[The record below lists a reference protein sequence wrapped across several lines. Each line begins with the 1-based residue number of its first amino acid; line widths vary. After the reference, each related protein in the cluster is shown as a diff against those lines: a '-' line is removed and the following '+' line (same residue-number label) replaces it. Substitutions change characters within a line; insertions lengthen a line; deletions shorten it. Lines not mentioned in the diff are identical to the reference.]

1 MSAPSPDAAHGAM
14 SAPSPDT
21 AHGAMKAP
29 SPDAAGGAMSSLRR
43 WTGGGPGRTAVRAA
57 AVALLAWLV
66 VLPML
71 GAGDS
76 TLFTMTLMFTSVAV
90 ATNWNLTGGFTGY
103 VDFGHAVWFG
113 VGAYVTA
120 IMMSLQ
126 ANALGIGWPPVP
138 AIGVGALVAGLLAA
152 LIGRA
157 TMRLRGPY
165 FSIAMLGTF
174 VAVREIVRTWGG
186 LTGGGVGLTLPP
198 YLNRTLFYY
207 LELVLVVGLVA
218 LVWWLRRT
226 RFGAALVAIREDEL
240 GAEMRGIATTR
251 LKVATFCFA
260 GASTGLFGGLW
271 AYQNTFVD
279 PDIAFTEVRTIDAI
293 MGTLL
298 GGLGTVAGPV
308 VGSVALYWLREVL
321 WANLLDYHLVAQGV
335 LLILIVLFL
344 PRGIAGLFDRR
355 GWSVRRLWRSGTAD
369 ADDPT
374 GSTADSN
381 PTADSDSTA
390 DPRRP
395 ADSVAAGPGSPFRSE
410 AGDLPDV
417 SGRARAGG
425 DPSAVAESSSGLT
438 PTPGSRARAGGDPSA
453 VAGTRDRSGTGLPT
467 LKGAGIVKR
476 FGGLTAVDG
485 VDIEVRSGEMVGL
498 IGPNGSGKTT
508 LFDCLSRVAAI
519 DAGSVSFEG
528 ADITRLRPHRVAR
541 LGVSRTFQIIR
552 VYRDL
557 TVLENMEL
565 SIQWDRIGVRGLF
578 GRTDAATRAKA
589 EELLEFLLLAPLRDE
604 PAGTLSGGQRR
615 LLEIGMA
622 LMSDP
627 ALVLL
632 DEATAGV
639 NPALVEEIK
648 QRLRA
653 VNSER
658 GVAFLLV
665 EHNVQFV
672 ADLCER
678 VVVLD
683 AGRKLAEGTPRQVM
697 EDPAVI
703 EAYFGAGAS
712 PAGSGHGRAGAGSEA

>member
-1 MSAPSPDAAHGAM
+1 MNGPKRRIDSAMGAVGQWAA
-14 SAPSPDT
+14 D
-21 AHGAMKAP
+21 
-29 SPDAAGGAMSSLRR
+29 
-43 WTGGGPGRTAVRAA
+43 GPGRAVVRAA
-57 AVALLAWLV
+57 TAAALFWLV
-66 VLPML
+66 VLPLM
-71 GAGDS
+71 GATDS

-90 ATNWNLTGGFTGY
+90 AVNWNLTGGFTGY
-103 VDFGHAVWFG
+103 IDFGHAAWFG
-113 VGAYVTA
+113 IGAYVTA
-120 IMMSLQ
+120 ILMSLQ

-138 AIGVGALVAGLLAA
+138 AIVVGALVSGLLAA

-165 FSIAMLGTF
+165 FSVAMLGTF

-207 LELVLVVGLVA
+207 VELVLVVGLVA

-251 LKVATFCFA
+251 LKVAAFSFA

-279 PDIAFTEVRTIDAI
+279 PDIAFTEVRTIDAV

-308 VGSVALYWLREVL
+308 VGSVALYWLREAL

-335 LLILIVLFL
+335 LLILIVLFV
-344 PRGIAGLFDRR
+344 PRGIVGLFDRR
-355 GWSVRRLWRSGTAD
+355 GWSVRRLWGSGTAD
-369 ADDPT
+369 ADDPAGSNT
-374 GSTADSN
+374 VSSSTAPASGTAGGAHIPERGAADADDPVGSNADSYRLAGSTAN
-381 PTADSDSTA
+381 AD
-390 DPRRP
+390 DP
-395 ADSVAAGPGSPFRSE
+395 AG
-410 AGDLPDV
+410 
-417 SGRARAGG
+417 
-425 DPSAVAESSSGLT
+425 
-438 PTPGSRARAGGDPSA
+438 
-453 VAGTRDRSGTGLPT
+453 GTRDRPTGVAALAGTGV
-467 LKGAGIVKR
+467 VKR

-485 VDIEVRSGEMVGL
+485 VDIEVGSGEMVGL

-528 ADITRLRPHRVAR
+528 SDITRLRPHRVAR

-578 GRTDAATRAKA
+578 GRTGAATRAKA
-589 EELLEFLLLAPLRDE
+589 EELLEFLMLGPLRDE

-627 ALVLL
+627 VLVLL

-658 GVAFLLV
+658 GVAFLMV

-683 AGRKLAEGTPRQVM
+683 AGRKLAEGSPRQVM
-697 EDPAVI
+697 DDPAVI
-703 EAYFGAGAS
+703 EAYFGAGVS
-712 PAGSGHGRAGAGSEA
+712 AGAGSPGDRHEPPTGPGSGP

>member
-1 MSAPSPDAAHGAM
+1 MSA
-14 SAPSPDT
+14 
-21 AHGAMKAP
+21 
-29 SPDAAGGAMSSLRR
+29 LRR
-43 WTGGGPGRTAVRAA
+43 WTAGGPGRTAVRAA
-57 AVALLAWLV
+57 AAALLAWLV
-66 VLPML
+66 VLPVL
-71 GAGDS
+71 GASDS

-138 AIGVGALVAGLLAA
+138 AIVLGALVAGLLAA

-198 YLNRTLFYY
+198 YLNRSLFYY

-226 RFGAALVAIREDEL
+226 RFGAALVAIRSDEL

-251 LKVATFCFA
+251 LKVATFSFA

-308 VGSVALYWLREVL
+308 VGSVALHWLREAL
-321 WANLLDYHLVAQGV
+321 WANLLDYHLIAQGV

-355 GWSVRRLWRSGTAD
+355 GWSVRRLWQRSTPVTGGDAGSTPETGQPARRDGGGPHSLGGPAGGGRSG
-369 ADDPT
+369 
-374 GSTADSN
+374 
-381 PTADSDSTA
+381 A
-390 DPRRP
+390 DPPAGGGAGDRP
-395 ADSVAAGPGSPFRSE
+395 ANRVAT
-410 AGDLPDV
+410 L
-417 SGRARAGG
+417 
-425 DPSAVAESSSGLT
+425 
-438 PTPGSRARAGGDPSA
+438 
-453 VAGTRDRSGTGLPT
+453 AGT
-467 LKGAGIVKR
+467 GIVKR

-485 VDIEVRSGEMVGL
+485 VDIKVGSGEMVGL

-508 LFDCLSRVAAI
+508 LFDCLSRVAAM

-528 ADITRLRPHRVAR
+528 SDITRLRPHRVAR

-565 SIQWDRIGVRGLF
+565 SIRWDRVGVRGLF
-578 GRTDAATRAKA
+578 GRTDAVTRAKA
-589 EELLEFLLLAPLRDE
+589 EELLEFLLLGPLRDE

-683 AGRKLAEGTPRQVM
+683 AGRKLAEGSPRQVM

-703 EAYFGAGAS
+703 EAYFGAGREG
-712 PAGSGHGRAGAGSEA
+712 P

>member
-1 MSAPSPDAAHGAM
+1 MSPPPPDGRDGGMSA
-14 SAPSPDT
+14 
-21 AHGAMKAP
+21 
-29 SPDAAGGAMSSLRR
+29 LRK
-43 WTGGGPGRTAVRAA
+43 WLASGRGLAVARVAAA
-57 AVALLAWLV
+57 AVLAWLI
-66 VLPML
+66 VLPL
-71 GAGDS
+71 VGATDS
-76 TLFTMTLMFTSVAV
+76 TMFTMTLMFTSVAV
-90 ATNWNLTGGFTGY
+90 AINWNLTGGFTGY

-113 VGAYVTA
+113 LGAYVTA
-120 IMMSLQ
+120 ILMSLQ
-126 ANALGIGWPPVP
+126 ANSLGIGWQPVP
-138 AIGVGALVAGLLAA
+138 AIVVGAVVAGVLAG

-198 YLNRTLFYY
+198 YLNRQLFYY
-207 LELVLVVGLVA
+207 LELALVVGLIA
-218 LVWWLRRT
+218 LTWWLRRT

-240 GAEMRGIATTR
+240 GAGMRGISTTR
-251 LKVATFCFA
+251 LKVAVFSFA

-335 LLILIVLFL
+335 LLILIVLL
-344 PRGIAGLFDRR
+344 MPRGIVGTFDRR
-355 GWSVRRLWRSGTAD
+355 GTSLLRLWRRAPASAQAATDEHTPDPDTAD
-369 ADDPT
+369 
-374 GSTADSN
+374 
-381 PTADSDSTA
+381 
-390 DPRRP
+390 R
-395 ADSVAAGPGSPFRSE
+395 GSPVRGM
-410 AGDLPDV
+410 AGSDAEDPD
-417 SGRARAGG
+417 
-425 DPSAVAESSSGLT
+425 P
-438 PTPGSRARAGGDPSA
+438 
-453 VAGTRDRSGTGLPT
+453 
-467 LKGAGIVKR
+467 GAGRIPKRTDQPIGVLEGRGITKR
-476 FGGLTAVDG
+476 FGGLTAVNG
-485 VDIEVRSGEMVGL
+485 VDIRVSQGEMVGL

-508 LFDCLSRVAAI
+508 LFDCLSRVLRIDGGAI
-519 DAGSVSFEG
+519 RLDG
-528 ADITRLRPHRVAR
+528 ADISGLPPHRVAR

-557 TVLENMEL
+557 TVRENMEL
-565 SIQWDRIGVRGLF
+565 SVQWGRIGVRGLF
-578 GRTDAATRAKA
+578 GRTDAATRRKA
-589 EELLEFLLLAPLRDE
+589 DQLMEFLLLAPLRDDR
-604 PAGTLSGGQRR
+604 AGTLSGGQRR

-627 ALVLL
+627 RLVLL

-639 NPALVEEIK
+639 NPTLVEDIK
-648 QRLRA
+648 DRLRA

-683 AGRKLAEGTPRQVM
+683 AGSKLAEGTPSQVM
-697 EDPAVI
+697 DDPAVI
-703 EAYFGAGAS
+703 EAYFGAGTEAGDTTGTGND
-712 PAGSGHGRAGAGSEA
+712 PAAGTGTGGTGSRPEPGAGAGSRP